1 MEVAAPAEQA
11 PSSLAAPL
19 KRAESMID
27 RPIGASFV
35 VLGLTT
41 AGNVFRPSD
50 WADRLCGVM
59 AQFRPGTAGP
69 QAHLSYSPY
78 VMPGVYQGNKCVLV
92 DGRLNQLV
100 PMADSLVSRF
110 GRDNDLQLL
119 ARLTPQVTP
128 T

>member
-1 MEVAAPAEQA
+1 MEVAAPAVQA
-11 PSSLAAPL
+11 RSPLAAPL

-35 VLGLTT
+35 ILGLTS
-41 AGNVFRPSD
+41 AGQVFRPSD

-78 VMPGVYQGNKCVLV
+78 VMPGVHKGNKCVMV
-92 DGRLNQLV
+92 DGRLNQLE
-100 PMADSLVSRF
+100 PMAYSFVVGF
-110 GRDNDLQLL
+110 ARDNDLQLL
-119 ARLTPQVTP
+119 DSPALVPP
-128 T
+128 TS